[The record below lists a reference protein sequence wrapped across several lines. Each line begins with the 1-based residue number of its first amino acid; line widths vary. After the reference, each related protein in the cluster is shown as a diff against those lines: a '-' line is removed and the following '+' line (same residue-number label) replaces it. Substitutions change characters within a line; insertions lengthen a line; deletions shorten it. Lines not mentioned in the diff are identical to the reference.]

1 MGKFT
6 KEPFQS
12 IVKTIQK
19 LEPSKLAK
27 CKLIVL
33 IAPSIFLK
41 TWNLLSGKVL
51 YFDYIMQFFEK
62 IKK

>member
-6 KEPFQS
+6 KEPFQT

-19 LEPSKLAK
+19 LEPSKLVK

-33 IAPSIFLK
+33 IAPSIILK
-41 TWNLLSGKVL
+41 TLNFFSGRVL

-62 IKK
+62 IKT